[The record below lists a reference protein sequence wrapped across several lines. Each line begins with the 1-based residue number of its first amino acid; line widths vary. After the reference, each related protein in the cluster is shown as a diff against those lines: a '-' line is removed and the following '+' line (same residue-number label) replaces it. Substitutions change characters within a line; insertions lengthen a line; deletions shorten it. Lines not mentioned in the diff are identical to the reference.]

1 MPEVKRTRV
10 LSPLGVLEL
19 YAADGYLLRLRFLG
33 HAAPDAA
40 PTAGV
45 LAAAAAQLRAYFA
58 HELRTFALPLEA
70 RGSDFQRRVWRA
82 LCEVPFGGTISYGEL
97 ARRIARPSAAR
108 AVGAALAANPLPIL
122 IPCHRVVAA
131 DGSIG
136 GFSGPSGAK
145 AWLLRHEGNCAR

>member
-1 MPEVKRTRV
+1 MAEVERTRV

-19 YAADGYLLRLRFLG
+19 CAAGGCLLRLRFLP
-33 HAAPDAA
+33 HAVPDAT

-58 HELRTFALPLEA
+58 RELRTFALPLEPP
-70 RGSDFQRRVWRA
+70 GSDFQRRVWRA
-82 LCEVPFGGTISYGEL
+82 LRKVPFGATVSYGEL
-97 ARRIARPSAAR
+97 ARRIGRPGAAR

-122 IPCHRVVAA
+122 IPCHRVIAA

-145 AWLLRHEGNCAR
+145 AWLLRHEEDRSW